1 LARFRKPSQLV
12 KSATGIGDRG
22 LRERAEIQ
30 EVRVELGGALE
41 MSQGGLRF
49 AGKERLSAFV
59 HFNHCGHRFASSMA
73 EDEKNCQ

>member
-1 LARFRKPSQLV
+1 
-12 KSATGIGDRG
+12 
-22 LRERAEIQ
+22 
-30 EVRVELGGALE
+30 
-41 MSQGGLRF
+41 MSEGGLRF